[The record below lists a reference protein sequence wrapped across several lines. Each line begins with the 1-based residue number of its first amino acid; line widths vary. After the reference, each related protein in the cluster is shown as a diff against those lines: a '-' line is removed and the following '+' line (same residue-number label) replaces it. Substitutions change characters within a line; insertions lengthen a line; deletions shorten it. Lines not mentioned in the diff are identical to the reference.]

1 MAVLPAEDAKFEY
14 AVPVVV
20 IGAGA
25 CGLTAALA
33 AREAGAEVLVLER
46 DAKPAGSTA
55 LSTGLI
61 PAAGTRFQR
70 ELGIEDSPELLAAD
84 IWRKAKGATDRAI
97 VDTVA
102 RTSGPAIEWL
112 ADRHGVE
119 FKLVEGFLYPGHSV
133 LRMHG
138 TPHRTGEELEGA
150 LLASAGRLGVD
161 IVTSAAATDLYA
173 RSDGRVVAVRFARPD
188 GTAETV
194 GCEALVL
201 GCCGFGGDKD
211 MVRQHIPEIADAE
224 FWGHV
229 GNKGD
234 AIKWGLAL
242 GAAVADLGSYQGHGA
257 VATPYGNPV
266 NWGLL
271 TNGGYQVNALGRRF
285 SNEVRGYSEQAVE
298 VIAQPGRVAWNVY
311 DEIREQPILGFADYQ
326 EIRALGGIKKA
337 PSLSALAALVGLPRD
352 CARADERRGGQPAH
366 GRAGGSLGSGLPR
379 EPSARPAVL
388 CREGHRRAVPHAG
401 RFGHR
406 HGGPRAPRGSDAAAE
421 PLRRRR
427 RGAWTVG
434 SVELGLLLGR
444 RPADRDH
451 ARTARRCERSAVRE
465 VRTPARLAGLL
476 PAFVRGRRGEHRMQH
491 RELRH
496 LRLWIARTTVRELQC
511 E

>member
-1 MAVLPAEDAKFEY
+1 MAVLPAEQAKFEY

-61 PAAGTRFQR
+61 PAAATRFQR
-70 ELGIEDSPELLAAD
+70 ALGIEDSPELLAAD

-102 RTSGPAIEWL
+102 RASGPTIEWL

-119 FKLVEGFLYPGHSV
+119 FRLVEGFLYPGHSV

-150 LLASAGRLGVD
+150 LLASAGRLGID
-161 IVTSAAATDLYA
+161 IMANAAVTDLYA
-173 RSDGRVVAVRFARPD
+173 QHDGRVVAVRFSRPD
-188 GTAETV
+188 GTTDTV

-201 GCCGFGGDKD
+201 ACCGFGGDKD

-298 VIAQPGRVAWNVY
+298 VIAQPGRVAWDIF
-311 DEIREQPILGFADYQ
+311 DEVRERPILGFTDYR
-326 EIRALGGIKKA
+326 EIQSLGGIRKA
-337 PSLSALAALVGLPRD
+337 PTLQALAALVSLPPD
-352 CARADERRGGQPAH
+352 ALERTNAEVDAL
-366 GRAGGSLGSGLPR
+366 RAGGGEDRWGRNFRGTGPLAPPFCAIKVTGALFHTQGGLVIDPAARVRRPDGAQLPNLFAGGGAARGLSG
-379 EPSARPAVL
+379 PSNW
-388 CREGHRRAVPHAG
+388 GY
-401 RFGHR
+401 FS
-406 HGGPRAPRGSDAAAE
+406 GG
-421 PLRRRR
+421 
-427 RGAWTVG
+427 
-434 SVELGLLLGR
+434 GLLTATTLGR
-444 RPADRDH
+444 IAG
-451 ARTARRCERSAVRE
+451 ASA
-465 VRTPARLAGLL
+465 A
-476 PAFVRGRRGEHRMQH
+476 
-491 RELRH
+491 
-496 LRLWIARTTVRELQC
+496 QC
-511 E
+511 AQP